1 MLRAVSRPSSRRSS
15 VFEPPTVALDEI
27 DSVHMIGVGGSGMSG
42 LAKLLAQRGVRVTGS
57 DVKPSSVIDALSG
70 VGVETWIGHRPDRMT
85 DVDIVVASSAVPDHD
100 PELEAARHAGV
111 ATARR
116 PALLR
121 GVTAAYPTVGLSGTH
136 GKTSSTAMAVAA
148 LRACGRDPS
157 FIVGGEIADLNTGA
171 HLGDPDLLI
180 LEADEAFG
188 TFRLLELDGLG
199 VTNIEADHLD
209 YYRTVTA
216 LEEAFAQVS
225 SRVDGPVVG
234 CIDDPGVRRLAERSA
249 VTGYGTSDDAAWRI
263 DDVALDAEPS
273 FSLTGH
279 GRTRRVRL
287 KQPGMHVIRNAAG
300 VLALLGEL
308 GFDLDCAIE
317 GVATSGGVR
326 RRFEVKMVIGG
337 VSIIDDYAHHPTEVR
352 STIAAARTMTAGRLW
367 VVFQPHRY
375 TRTAALAPAF
385 GAPLAE
391 ADRIIVTDVYSA
403 GERPQPGV
411 TGRLVDEAVRAS
423 GGHVTYIERLSD
435 VPDHLAGG
443 LESGDTVILMG
454 AGDVASMWD
463 RIAEQIGDGS

>member
-1 MLRAVSRPSSRRSS
+1 
-15 VFEPPTVALDEI
+15 
-27 DSVHMIGVGGSGMSG
+27 MSG
-42 LAKLLAQRGVRVTGS
+42 LAKLLAQRGIRVTGS

-70 VGVETWIGHRPDRMT
+70 VGVETWIGHRPDRIS
-85 DVDIVVASSAVPDHD
+85 DVDVVVASSAVPDRD
-100 PELEAARHAGV
+100 SELHAARNAGV

-121 GVTAAYPTVGLSGTH
+121 GVTVAYPTIGFSGTH

-148 LRACGRDPS
+148 LRACGKDPS

-171 HLGDPDLLI
+171 HLGDPDLLL

-188 TFRLLELDGLG
+188 TFRLLELSGLG

-225 SRVDGPVVG
+225 NRVDGPVVG
-234 CIDDPGVRRLAERSA
+234 CVDDPGVRRLAERST
-249 VTGYGTSDDAAWRI
+249 VVGYGTSGDAAWKI
-263 DDVALDAEPS
+263 DNVHLDAEPS

-279 GRTRRVRL
+279 GQIRRVRL

-300 VLALLGEL
+300 VLALFGEL
-308 GFDLDCAIE
+308 GFDLDCAISGLE
-317 GVATSGGVR
+317 TSSGVL
-326 RRFEVKMVIGG
+326 RRFEVKVVIDG
-337 VSIIDDYAHHPTEVR
+337 VSIIDDYAHHPTEVK
-352 STIAAARTMTAGRLW
+352 STIAAARTMTSGRLW

-391 ADRIIVTDVYSA
+391 ADRVVITDIYSA

-423 GGHVTYIERLSD
+423 GGDAIYVERLAD
-435 VPDHLAGG
+435 VPDYLADE
-443 LESGDTVILMG
+443 LEPGDTLILMG
-454 AGDVASMWD
+454 AGDVATIWAEIAD
-463 RIAEQIGDGS
+463 RIGDGS

>member
-1 MLRAVSRPSSRRSS
+1 M
-15 VFEPPTVALDEI
+15 FDPPTVELDEI

-42 LAKLLAQRGVRVTGS
+42 LAKLLAQRGIRVTGS
-57 DVKPSSVIDALSG
+57 DVKPSAVIDSLAG

-85 DVDIVVASSAVPDHD
+85 DIDVVVASSAVPDSD
-100 PELEAARHAGV
+100 PELEAARSAGV

-121 GVTAAYPTVGLSGTH
+121 GVTTAYRTIGFSGTH

-148 LRACGRDPS
+148 LRECGKDPS

-188 TFRLLELDGLG
+188 TFRLLELAGLT

-225 SRVDGPVVG
+225 NRVDGPVVG
-234 CIDDPGVRRLAERSA
+234 CIDDPGVRRLAERST
-249 VTGYGTSDDAAWRI
+249 VIGYGTSSDAAWRI
-263 DDVALDAEPS
+263 GDVTLDAKPS

-287 KQPGMHVIRNAAG
+287 TQPGIHVVRNAAG
-300 VLALLGEL
+300 VLSLFGEL
-308 GFDLDCAIE
+308 GFDLDCAIAGLE
-317 GVATSGGVR
+317 TSGGVR
-326 RRFEVKMVIGG
+326 RRFEIKALIEG

-352 STIAAARTMTAGRLW
+352 ATLAAARTMTPGRLW

-385 GAPLAE
+385 GSPLAE

-411 TGRLVDEAVRAS
+411 TGRLVAEAVRAS
-423 GGHVTYIERLSD
+423 GGDTTYIEHLAD
-435 VPDHLAGG
+435 VPERLAGQ

-454 AGDVASMWD
+454 AGDVTTIWDQIAD
-463 RIAEQIGDGS
+463 RIGAGS

>member
-1 MLRAVSRPSSRRSS
+1 M
-15 VFEPPTVALDEI
+15 FDPPTVELDEI

-42 LAKLLAQRGVRVTGS
+42 LAKLLAQRGIRVTGS
-57 DVKPSSVIDALSG
+57 DVKPSAVIDSLAG
-70 VGVETWIGHRPDRMT
+70 VGVETWIGHRPDRIN
-85 DVDIVVASSAVPDHD
+85 DVDVVVASSAVPDQD
-100 PELEAARHAGV
+100 PELEAARGAGV

-121 GVTAAYPTVGLSGTH
+121 GVTTAYRTIGFSGTH

-148 LRACGRDPS
+148 LRACGKDPS

-188 TFRLLELDGLG
+188 TFRLLELAGLT

-225 SRVDGPVVG
+225 NRVDGPVVG
-234 CIDDPGVRRLAERSA
+234 CIDDPGVRRLAERST
-249 VTGYGTSDDAAWRI
+249 VIGYGTSSDAAWRI
-263 DDVALDAEPS
+263 GDVTLDAEPS

-287 KQPGMHVIRNAAG
+287 TQPGIHVVRNAAG
-300 VLALLGEL
+300 VLSLFGEL
-308 GFDLDCAIE
+308 GFDLDCAIAGLE
-317 GVATSGGVR
+317 TSSGVR
-326 RRFEVKMVIGG
+326 RRFELKALIEG

-352 STIAAARTMTAGRLW
+352 ATVAAARTMTPGRLW

-385 GAPLAE
+385 GSPLAE
-391 ADRIIVTDVYSA
+391 ADRTIVTDVYSA

-411 TGRLVDEAVRAS
+411 TGRLVAEAVRAS
-423 GGHVTYIERLSD
+423 GGDTTYIEHLSD
-435 VPDHLAGG
+435 VPERLAGQ

-454 AGDVASMWD
+454 AGDVTTIWDQIAD
-463 RIAEQIGDGS
+463 RIGAGS

>member
-1 MLRAVSRPSSRRSS
+1 M
-15 VFEPPTVALDEI
+15 FEPPTVALDDI

-42 LAKLLAQRGVRVTGS
+42 LAKLLAQRGIRVTGS
-57 DVKPSSVIDALSG
+57 DVKPSSVIDALAG

-85 DVDIVVASSAVPDHD
+85 DVDVVVASSAVPDRD
-100 PELEAARHAGV
+100 PELDAARTAGV
-111 ATARR
+111 TTARR

-121 GVTAAYPTVGLSGTH
+121 GVTVAYPTIGFSGTH

-148 LRACGRDPS
+148 LRACGQDPS

-171 HLGDPDLLI
+171 HLGDPDLLL

-188 TFRLLELDGLG
+188 TFRLLELAGLG

-234 CIDDPGVRRLAERSA
+234 CIDDPGVRRLAERST
-249 VTGYGTSDDAAWRI
+249 VVGYGTSGDASWKI
-263 DDVALDAEPS
+263 DDVVLDAEPS
-273 FSLTGH
+273 FSLTGQ

-300 VLALLGEL
+300 VLALFGEL
-308 GFDLDCAIE
+308 GFDLDCAIGGLE
-317 GVATSGGVR
+317 TSSGVL
-326 RRFEVKMVIGG
+326 RRFEVKVVIDGI
-337 VSIIDDYAHHPTEVR
+337 SIIDDYAHHPTEVR
-352 STIAAARTMTAGRLW
+352 STIAAARTMTSGRLW
-367 VVFQPHRY
+367 VIFQPHRY

-391 ADRIIVTDVYSA
+391 ADRVVVTDIYSA

-423 GGHVTYIERLSD
+423 GGAATYIERLAD
-435 VPDHLAGG
+435 VPGYLADE
-443 LESGDTVILMG
+443 LEPGDTLILMG
-454 AGDVASMWD
+454 AGDVATIWAEIAD
-463 RIAEQIGDGS
+463 RIGDGS

>member
-1 MLRAVSRPSSRRSS
+1 M
-15 VFEPPTVALDEI
+15 FEPPTVALDDI
-27 DSVHMIGVGGSGMSG
+27 DSIHMIGVGGSGMSG
-42 LAKLLAQRGVRVTGS
+42 LAKLLSQRGIRVTGS
-57 DVKPSSVIDALSG
+57 DVKPSAVIDALSG

-85 DVDIVVASSAVPDHD
+85 DVDVVVASSAVPDLD
-100 PELEAARHAGV
+100 PELDAARRAGV

-121 GVTAAYPTVGLSGTH
+121 GVTVAYPTIGFSGTH
-136 GKTSSTAMAVAA
+136 GKTSSTAMSVAA
-148 LRACGRDPS
+148 LRACGKDPS

-171 HLGDPDLLI
+171 HLGDPDLLL

-188 TFRLLELDGLG
+188 TFRLLELVGLD

-225 SRVDGPVVG
+225 SRVNGPVVG
-234 CIDDPGVRRLAERSA
+234 CVDDPGVRRLAERA
-249 VTGYGTSDDAAWRI
+249 TVIGYGTSDDAVWKI
-263 DDVALDAEPS
+263 NDVALDAEPS

-279 GRTRRVRL
+279 GRTHRVRL

-300 VLALLGEL
+300 VLALFGEL
-308 GFDLDCAIE
+308 GFDLDCAIGGLE
-317 GVATSGGVR
+317 TSGGVL
-326 RRFEVKMVIGG
+326 RRFEVKGVIDGI
-337 VSIIDDYAHHPTEVR
+337 SIIDDYAHHPTEVS
-352 STIAAARTMTAGRLW
+352 STIAAARTMTSGRLW

-391 ADRIIVTDVYSA
+391 ADRVIITDVYSA

-423 GGHVTYIERLSD
+423 GGDATYIERLAD
-435 VPDHLAGG
+435 VSGRLAHE
-443 LESGDTVILMG
+443 LEPGDPLILMG
-454 AGDVASMWD
+454 AGDVATIWAQIAD
-463 RIAEQIGDGS
+463 RIGDGS